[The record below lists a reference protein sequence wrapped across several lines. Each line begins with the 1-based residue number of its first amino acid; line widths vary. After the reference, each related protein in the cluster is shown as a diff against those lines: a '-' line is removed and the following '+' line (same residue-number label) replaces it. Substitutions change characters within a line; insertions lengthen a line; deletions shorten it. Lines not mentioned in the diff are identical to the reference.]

1 MPYRILVADD
11 NLDSRKVLQ
20 ALLVAAGF
28 DVELAEDGSQAL
40 QRLLARPEA
49 FDLSL
54 LDVHMPTL
62 TGLEVLSQ
70 LQSAGMVVPSI
81 LMTGHPS
88 RAIESAALEAGART
102 ILRKPITAEILRI
115 TVRQVIREI
124 RPTQGPE

>member
-11 NLDSRKVLQ
+11 NLDSRRVLQ
-20 ALLVAAGF
+20 ALLVGAGF

-40 QRLLARPEA
+40 QRLLAHPEA

-62 TGLEVLSQ
+62 TGLEVLAQ
-70 LQSAGMVVPSI
+70 MQALGTVVPSI

-124 RPTQGPE
+124 RPTNGPE